1 MPRKIPFS
9 VVYSSSTDDG
19 YNSKELEI
27 HNPLVKGWVGGRFCL
42 FPQEIVLRM
51 QEKTRIRKLQLL
63 AHQFLIPT
71 KIEFFIG
78 SLPPDHVS
86 TLSGQRYKR
95 LGFVTLSDNAK
106 TGFKAREL
114 KSVHVDAIGK
124 YLRLVIYKNHVNKY
138 NMYNQVGL
146 VAVNIIG
153 DEVDSEN
160 NVKKGP
166 NSRVNNVINQNMPPG
181 TEFKD
186 EVEDGSKWE
195 VAPAVLGAV
204 NKPDFISPMDDLAFD
219 MYQDPEVANIIRKLD
234 TRKNEAVIKEQFDL
248 AKRVKYAIND
258 LQKVGERLGRYEVEK
273 RRAIETEDYDLAK
286 VKKIQMDEYRLQ
298 IYKQL
303 ELYDLLEMT
312 KSLVWPPKITTPEV
326 TPIVAP
332 KHLSPRQEEI
342 DAVGKP
348 LTPKPGQPKQ
358 SPRDSSPPVAPKVS
372 FMYNADDRPL
382 PTLKNSPRVE
392 PEPQLPPVEEP
403 EVDHTADEETGGG
416 GTLGQSNTQANMKN
430 VRELDTSS
438 EVFGRDK
445 VLKAY
450 SKSWALRE
458 EGFNEVRNL
467 METDDEGKEREDL
480 RTMLRSAI
488 FLASKGLKDKV
499 FSVFNS
505 AVDLTRYTF
514 MEFIPKHKLGKNETS
529 QAVDKILPELMSRI
543 GDTNGKLIATD
554 IDFIIEMATF
564 SDVRPL
570 HSIPNQCQT
579 PFKTNSQAKI
589 AVTRVEIVERLMRE
603 LGLDRHSG
611 MTTVS
616 VMKFANHALE
626 HTSGAVREAAINLI
640 FELYKVKGSEVK
652 DHLPPEDRPATYKN
666 PLYARIFDG
675 LNKIDGKP
683 TRAELKAQAKAAKE
697 NNKKAKQAEIDELQS
712 QLAELRAAAQAAGKL
727 PPEAEEEKPKGK
739 EKGKERGKEKG
750 DRKDKGKDKDKRKG
764 KEKDKEEEK
773 DEGKEAEKDNGGL
786 KAPTNKKIPPRAPSI
801 ADQSEFGEDMD
812 QQCIFCLEKDP
823 KFKEEGL
830 DMHYWRYCPMLTKC
844 QSCKQVV
851 EVSGLTDHLLS
862 ECEQRMEFA
871 KCPRCSET
879 HSKAEIDKYVSEK
892 LCQPAKAGS
901 ARCPLCHSNI
911 PQGEESWKKHLMG
924 KDGCKAS
931 KRREQSLKRAKA
943 AKSDAAGRS
952 SKAKS
957 EASSKDKSQPRSKD
971 RSRAHSKD
979 RSEVSSKD
987 KGSEVSGK
995 DRSRAHSKDRSEV
1008 SSQDKG
1014 SEVSGKDKSRAHSK
1028 DRSEVSSK
1036 DKGSEVSSKDKSE
1049 AAAKPRQRE
1058 KRDKPKGGGKTSR
1071 AK

>member
-1 MPRKIPFS
+1 MPRKIPFT
-9 VVYSSSTDDG
+9 VVYSSSTEDG

-78 SLPPDHVS
+78 SLPPDHIS
-86 TLSGQRYKR
+86 SLSGQRYKR
-95 LGFVTLSDNAK
+95 LGFVTLSENSK

-153 DEVDSEN
+153 DEVDNEN

-166 NSRVNNVINQNMPPG
+166 NSRVNNVINQSMPPG

-303 ELYDLLEMT
+303 ELYDLLQMT

-348 LTPKPGQPKQ
+348 LTPEQGKPKP
-358 SPRDSSPPVAPKVS
+358 SPRDSSPPLAPKVS

-382 PTLKNSPRVE
+382 PTLKNSPRVD

-458 EGFNEVRNL
+458 EGFNEVRTL

-529 QAVDKILPELMSRI
+529 QAVDKIFPELMSRI

-564 SDVRPL
+564 PDVRPL
-570 HSIPNQCQT
+570 HSIPTQCQT

-603 LGLDRHSG
+603 IGLERHSG
-611 MTTVS
+611 MTTSS

-640 FELYKVKGSEVK
+640 FELYKVKGSDVK
-652 DHLPPEDRPATYKN
+652 DHLPPEDRPATFKN

-697 NNKKAKQAEIDELQS
+697 NSKKAKKAEIDELQS

-727 PPEAEEEKPKGK
+727 VNPRILLQFSLP
-739 EKGKERGKEKG
+739 
-750 DRKDKGKDKDKRKG
+750 
-764 KEKDKEEEK
+764 
-773 DEGKEAEKDNGGL
+773 
-786 KAPTNKKIPPRAPSI
+786 PTNKKIPPRAPSI

-851 EVSGLTDHLLS
+851 EVSGLTDHLLT
-862 ECEQRMEFA
+862 ECEQRTEFA

-931 KRREQSLKRAKA
+931 KRREQALKRAKA
-943 AKSDAAGRS
+943 AKSDAVGRS

-957 EASSKDKSQPRSKD
+957 EASRKDKSEPRSKD

-995 DRSRAHSKDRSEV
+995 DKSRAHSKDRSEVSSKDKGSEVSGKDKSEPRSKDRSRAHSKDRSEV
-1008 SSQDKG
+1008 SSRDKG
-1014 SEVSGKDKSRAHSK
+1014 
-1028 DRSEVSSK
+1028 SEVSSK